1 MELEQIIK
9 RLEWLDDERR
19 KDKIIISTLEEK
31 IRTLEGGLPPVTQ
44 ELKELHSEI
53 TRLASFTSRFDQI
66 DSNLVQI
73 RVDSTRAVEAIDKQR
88 VEHDREVE
96 KMRRTDMEAVNKS
109 IGDVRKGL
117 DVIPDIK
124 KNLQLRVEEEFR
136 LSRALEELKNLVN
149 ENQKADEE
157 SRRSQKIVEET
168 RRQDSKRVTDL
179 QGEMAALRK
188 RQDEQRG
195 KVDVSV
201 DGLRKLDLRLNDLL
215 AAEGE
220 RRQAQTAFIERQSLQ
235 SVERDRIWK
244 EWQDRFEEITK
255 QNVNFDAQMQSMES
269 TQRAVKRSKEAFDEI
284 SQKFERR
291 INEITEMQRLVEER
305 FRQEWVTFKSDDQKR
320 WTNYTLAQE
329 EQQRESVR
337 LVEKQNER
345 LVLLED
351 ITQEMKDLLHQVTDE
366 TQKRLQD
373 LLATAHRWVE
383 DYDRN
388 LGRS

>member
-1 MELEQIIK
+1 MELEQLIK

-19 KDKIIISTLEEK
+19 KDKIFIATLEEK
-31 IRTLEGGLPPVTQ
+31 IRTLEGDLPPLAQ

-53 TRLASFTSRFDQI
+53 TRLASFTSRLDQI
-66 DSNLVQI
+66 DLNLVQI
-73 RVDSTRAVEAIDKQR
+73 RVDTTRSVEAIEKQR
-88 VEHDREVE
+88 IEHDREVE
-96 KMRRTDMEAVNKS
+96 KIWRSDLEAINKS

-117 DVIPDIK
+117 EVIPDIK

-149 ENQKADEE
+149 ENQRADEE
-157 SRRSQKIVEET
+157 SRRSQKIVEEN
-168 RRQDSKRVTDL
+168 RRQDSKRVIDL

-201 DGLRKLDLRLNDLL
+201 DGLRKLELRLNDLL

-235 SVERDRIWK
+235 FVERDRTWK

-255 QNVNFDAQMQSMES
+255 QNFNFDAQMQSMEA

-284 SQKFERR
+284 TQKFERR

-320 WTNYTLAQE
+320 WTNYTLAHE

-351 ITQEMKDLLHQVTDE
+351 ITQEMKDLLHQVTEE

-383 DYDRN
+383 DYDRS
-388 LGRS
+388 LGKS